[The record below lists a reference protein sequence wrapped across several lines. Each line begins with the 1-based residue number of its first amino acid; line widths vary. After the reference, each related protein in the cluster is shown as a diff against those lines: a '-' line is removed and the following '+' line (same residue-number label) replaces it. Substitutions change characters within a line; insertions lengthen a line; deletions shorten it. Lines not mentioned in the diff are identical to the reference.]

1 MKIIRNKK
9 GFSLLELLLSLAI
22 ISAFIVAAF
31 LVYPGVKASNEV
43 NQETKNLSAIYV
55 ASKELF
61 SSSSD
66 YSKWSLNVLVKAKAL
81 PDNMIFSESTSEYRN
96 AWGRNV
102 RYSLY
107 STPESGYTY
116 SAGYTLIYEVSEN
129 ACTKFITAVFP
140 MTAIIKVSGASIK
153 SSPSDQIDV
162 AKISENCSKP
172 YMDDLVSINLTYIL

>member
-1 MKIIRNKK
+1 
-9 GFSLLELLLSLAI
+9 
-22 ISAFIVAAF
+22 
-31 LVYPGVKASNEV
+31 
-43 NQETKNLSAIYV
+43 
-55 ASKELF
+55 
-61 SSSSD
+61 
-66 YSKWSLNVLVKAKAL
+66 
-81 PDNMIFSESTSEYRN
+81 MIFSESTSEYRN